1 MNQAWRKNA
10 DNNCPTSIRHPM
22 GPAEPARSPPA
33 SWVVVR
39 LGWRGFW
46 EGAHVSAEV
55 QQFQVDLRG
64 VVDLLSRHIY
74 SSPRVY
80 LRELLQNARDAIT
93 ARREV
98 DGGGGRIRITPL
110 TDPSTG
116 SGTGEFVLRD
126 DGVGLTASEV
136 ADLLA
141 TVGRS
146 SKRDIFDMPRS
157 DYLGQFGIGLLSCFM
172 VADTIVIRSRSA
184 RGGASVEWTGSADGT
199 FQVAEIDEELPIG
212 TSVHLVPRFDADELL
227 RPAAVHELA
236 TTFGEFLPVRVT
248 VDTPDGEVDITHD
261 APFLSDDPA
270 AAVQYGR
277 ELLGAGP
284 LDVIELSEP
293 ATGTRGLAYVLPYA
307 PPPGARQATRMYLGR
322 MLLSE
327 RAWDVL
333 PEWAFFVRAVVD
345 STGLAPTA
353 SRESLVEDSALEH
366 VREQLG
372 AGIRRWVLELGLR
385 EPHRLAQF
393 VAVHEVGL
401 KSLVRHDEEL
411 AHFISRWLTLETT
424 HGTMRVGDLVE
435 RYPHI
440 RFAQTVDEFRQVAG
454 ISPSDEVL
462 VNGGY
467 LYDAD
472 LIRMLPDLYPH
483 VSVEQVDVTGELDRL
498 DPPPLDDRDAAVA
511 LESRAGAVLAASD
524 CAVTVRSIDRP
535 DLAAL
540 YVADPE
546 VLRAL
551 DRGRT
556 KGVTGALW
564 GGVLDRIDATLSAAR
579 DDDLSARLCLN
590 WSNRVVRA
598 LVRVQDDAVFART
611 VQLLYIQAL
620 LAGHHPLAD
629 ADRALMTSA
638 LADLVSLS
646 AGIEED
652 SVPFDTL

>member
-1 MNQAWRKNA
+1 MSG
-10 DNNCPTSIRHPM
+10 D
-22 GPAEPARSPPA
+22 
-33 SWVVVR
+33 
-39 LGWRGFW
+39 
-46 EGAHVSAEV
+46 V

-80 LRELLQNARDAIT
+80 LRELLQNARDAIA

-98 DGGGGRIRITPL
+98 DGGGSRIRITPL
-110 TDPSTG
+110 TAQ
-116 SGTGEFVLRD
+116 TGEFVLRD
-126 DGVGLTASEV
+126 DGVGLTAAEV

-146 SKRDIFDMPRS
+146 SKRDIFDLPRS
-157 DYLGQFGIGLLSCFM
+157 DFLGQFGIGLLSCFM

-184 RGGASVEWTGSADGT
+184 RGGSAVEWTGSADGT
-199 FQVAEIDEELPIG
+199 FRVTEIDDDLPIG

-236 TTFGEFLPVRVT
+236 TAFGEFLPVRVT
-248 VDTPDGEVDITHD
+248 IDAPGGDVDVTRE
-261 APFLSDDPA
+261 APFLDPA
-270 AAVQYGR
+270 ADLEAAVQYGR
-277 ELLGAGP
+277 DLLGAAP
-284 LDVIELSEP
+284 LDVIPLSEP
-293 ATGTRGLAYVLPYA
+293 ATGTQGLAFVLPFA

-327 RAWDVL
+327 RVDDVL
-333 PEWAFFVRAVVD
+333 PDWAFFVRAVVD

-353 SRESLVEDSALEH
+353 SRESLVEDTALEH

-411 AHFISRWLTLETT
+411 ARFITRWLTVETT
-424 HGTMRVGDLVE
+424 HGTLRIGDLVE
-435 RYPHI
+435 RYPHV
-440 RFAQTVDEFRQVAG
+440 RYAQTVDEFRQVAG
-454 ISPSDEVL
+454 ISPADEVL

-472 LIRMLPDLYPH
+472 LIRLLPDLYPQ
-483 VSVEQVDVTGELDRL
+483 VTVEKVDVAGELDRL
-498 DPPPLDDRDAAVA
+498 DPPPLDDRDAAMA
-511 LESRAGAVLAASD
+511 LESRAGTVLAASD
-524 CAVTVRSIDRP
+524 CAVVVRAIDRP
-535 DLAAL
+535 SLTGL

-546 VLRAL
+546 VLRTI

-556 KGVTGALW
+556 KGIASALW
-564 GGVLDRIDATLSAAR
+564 GGVLDRIDQTLSSTR
-579 DDDLSARLCLN
+579 DDDLTARLCLN

-598 LVRVQDDAVFART
+598 LVRVEDDAVFART

-620 LAGHHPLAD
+620 LAGHHPLSD

-638 LADLVSLS
+638 LSDLVSLS
-646 AGIEED
+646 AGIEGD
-652 SVPFDTL
+652 TLPFDDAR

>member
-1 MNQAWRKNA
+1 MSG
-10 DNNCPTSIRHPM
+10 D
-22 GPAEPARSPPA
+22 
-33 SWVVVR
+33 
-39 LGWRGFW
+39 
-46 EGAHVSAEV
+46 V

-80 LRELLQNARDAIT
+80 LRELLQNARDAIA

-98 DGGGGRIRITPL
+98 DGGGSRIRITPL
-110 TDPSTG
+110 TAQS
-116 SGTGEFVLRD
+116 GEFVLRD
-126 DGVGLTASEV
+126 DGVGLTAAEV

-146 SKRDIFDMPRS
+146 SKRDIFDLPRS
-157 DYLGQFGIGLLSCFM
+157 DFLGQFGIGLLSCFM

-184 RGGASVEWTGSADGT
+184 RGGSAVEWTGSADGT
-199 FQVAEIDEELPIG
+199 FRVTEIDDELPIG

-248 VDTPDGEVDITHD
+248 ID
-261 APFLSDDPA
+261 APGGDIDVTREPPFLDPA
-270 AAVQYGR
+270 ADVEAAVQYGR
-277 ELLGAGP
+277 DLLGAAP
-284 LDVIELSEP
+284 LDVIPLSEP
-293 ATGTRGLAYVLPYA
+293 ATGTQGLAYVLPFA

-327 RAWDVL
+327 RVDDVL
-333 PEWAFFVRAVVD
+333 PDWAFFVRAVVD

-353 SRESLVEDSALEH
+353 SRESLVEDTALEH

-411 AHFISRWLTLETT
+411 ARFITRWLTVETT
-424 HGTMRVGDLVE
+424 HGTLRIGELVE
-435 RYPHI
+435 RYPHV
-440 RFAQTVDEFRQVAG
+440 RYAQTVDEFRQVAG

-472 LIRMLPDLYPH
+472 LIRLLPDLYPQ
-483 VSVEQVDVTGELDRL
+483 VTVEKVDVTGELDRL
-498 DPPPLDDRDAAVA
+498 DPPPLDDRDIAMA

-524 CAVTVRSIDRP
+524 CAVVVRAIDRP
-535 DLAAL
+535 ELTGL

-546 VLRAL
+546 VLRTI

-556 KGVTGALW
+556 RGIASTLW
-564 GGVLDRIDATLSAAR
+564 GGVLDRIDQTLSSAR
-579 DDDLSARLCLN
+579 DDDLTARLCLN

-598 LVRVQDDAVFART
+598 LVRVEDDAVFART

-620 LAGHHPLAD
+620 LAGHHPLSD

-638 LADLVSLS
+638 LSDLVSLS
-646 AGIEED
+646 AGIEGD
-652 SVPFDTL
+652 TLPFDAR

>member
-1 MNQAWRKNA
+1 MSG
-10 DNNCPTSIRHPM
+10 D
-22 GPAEPARSPPA
+22 
-33 SWVVVR
+33 
-39 LGWRGFW
+39 
-46 EGAHVSAEV
+46 V

-80 LRELLQNARDAIT
+80 LRELLQNARDAIA

-98 DGGGGRIRITPL
+98 DGGGSRIRITPL
-110 TDPSTG
+110 TARS
-116 SGTGEFVLRD
+116 GEFVLRD
-126 DGVGLTASEV
+126 DGVGLTAAEV

-146 SKRDIFDMPRS
+146 SKRDIFDLPRS
-157 DYLGQFGIGLLSCFM
+157 DFLGQFGIGLLSCFM

-184 RGGASVEWTGSADGT
+184 RGGSAVEWTGSADGT
-199 FQVAEIDEELPIG
+199 FRVTEIDDDLPIG

-248 VDTPDGEVDITHD
+248 ID
-261 APFLSDDPA
+261 APGGDIDVTREPPFLDPA
-270 AAVQYGR
+270 ADVEAAVQYGR
-277 ELLGAGP
+277 DLLGAAP
-284 LDVIELSEP
+284 LDVIPLSEP
-293 ATGTRGLAYVLPYA
+293 ATGTQGLAYVLPFA

-327 RAWDVL
+327 RVDDVL
-333 PEWAFFVRAVVD
+333 PDWAFFVRAVVD

-353 SRESLVEDSALEH
+353 SRESLVEDTALEH

-411 AHFISRWLTLETT
+411 ARFITRWLTVETT
-424 HGTMRVGDLVE
+424 HGTLRIGELVE
-435 RYPHI
+435 RYPHV
-440 RFAQTVDEFRQVAG
+440 RYAQTVDEFRQVAG

-472 LIRMLPDLYPH
+472 LIRLLPDLYPQ
-483 VSVEQVDVTGELDRL
+483 VTVEKVDVTGELDRL
-498 DPPPLDDRDAAVA
+498 DPPPLDDRDIAMA

-524 CAVTVRSIDRP
+524 CAVVVRAIDRP
-535 DLAAL
+535 ELTGL

-546 VLRAL
+546 VLRTI

-556 KGVTGALW
+556 KGIASTLW
-564 GGVLDRIDATLSAAR
+564 GGVLDRIDQTLSSAR
-579 DDDLSARLCLN
+579 DDDLTARLCLN

-598 LVRVQDDAVFART
+598 LVRVEDDAVFART

-620 LAGHHPLAD
+620 LAGHHPLSD

-638 LADLVSLS
+638 LSDLVSLS
-646 AGIEED
+646 AGIEGD
-652 SVPFDTL
+652 TLPFDAR

>member
-1 MNQAWRKNA
+1 MSA
-10 DNNCPTSIRHPM
+10 D
-22 GPAEPARSPPA
+22 
-33 SWVVVR
+33 
-39 LGWRGFW
+39 
-46 EGAHVSAEV
+46 V

-80 LRELLQNARDAIT
+80 LRELLQNARDAVT

-98 DGGGGRIRITPL
+98 DGLGGRIRITPL
-110 TDPSTG
+110 SDSSP
-116 SGTGEFVLRD
+116 EFVLRD
-126 DGVGLTASEV
+126 DGVGLTAAEV

-146 SKRDIFDMPRS
+146 SKRDIFDLPRS

-184 RGGASVEWTGSADGT
+184 RGGSAVEWTGNADGT
-199 FQVAEIDEELPIG
+199 FHVVEIDDDLPVG

-227 RPAAVHELA
+227 RPAVVRELA
-236 TTFGEFLPVRVT
+236 TGFAEFLPVQVT
-248 VDTPDGEVDITHD
+248 IDTPNGEVDVTRR
-261 APFLSDDPA
+261 APFLDA
-270 AAVQYGR
+270 ATHPEEAVDYGR
-277 ELLGAGP
+277 DLLGAAP

-322 MLLSE
+322 MLLAE
-327 RAWDVL
+327 RVDDVL
-333 PEWAFFVRAVVD
+333 PDWAFFVRAVVD
-345 STGLAPTA
+345 STGLVPTA
-353 SRESLVEDSALEH
+353 SRESLVDDAALER

-393 VAVHEVGL
+393 VAIHEVGL
-401 KSLVRHDEEL
+401 KSLVRHDDEL
-411 AHFISRWLTLETT
+411 ARFITRWLTLETT
-424 HGTMRVGDLVE
+424 HGTMRIGDLVE
-435 RYPHI
+435 RFPHV
-440 RFAQTVDEFRQVAG
+440 RYAATVDEFRQVAG
-454 ISPSDEVL
+454 ISPASEVL

-472 LIRMLPDLYPH
+472 LVRMLPDLYPQIT
-483 VSVEQVDVTGELDRL
+483 VEVVDVTGELDRL
-498 DPPPLDDRDAAVA
+498 DPPPLDDRDLAVA
-511 LESRAGAVLAASD
+511 LESRAGGVLTASG
-524 CAVTVRSIDRP
+524 CSVTVRSIDRP

-546 VLRAL
+546 VLRRI

-556 KGVTGALW
+556 KGITGSLW
-564 GGVLDRIDATLSAAR
+564 GGVLDRIDSTLSASR
-579 DDDLSARLCLN
+579 DDDLTARLCLN
-590 WSNRVVRA
+590 WSNRVVRS

-620 LAGHHPLAD
+620 LAGHHPLSD
-629 ADRALMTSA
+629 ADRALMTTA
-638 LADLVSLS
+638 LTDLVSLS
-646 AGIEED
+646 AGVDGDAI
-652 SVPFDTL
+652 PFDDPL

>member
-1 MNQAWRKNA
+1 M
-10 DNNCPTSIRHPM
+10 
-22 GPAEPARSPPA
+22 
-33 SWVVVR
+33 
-39 LGWRGFW
+39 
-46 EGAHVSAEV
+46 SAEV

-98 DGGGGRIRITPL
+98 DGAGGRITITPL
-110 TDPSTG
+110 SDAS
-116 SGTGEFVLRD
+116 GEFVLRD
-126 DGVGLTASEV
+126 DGVGLTAAEV

-184 RGGASVEWTGSADGT
+184 RGGAAVEWTGSADGT
-199 FQVAEIDEELPIG
+199 FQVVELDEELPIG
-212 TSVHLVPRFDADELL
+212 TSVHLVPRFDADDLL
-227 RPAAVHELA
+227 RPAAVRELA
-236 TTFGEFLPVRVT
+236 TTFGEFLPVSVT
-248 VDTPDGEVDITHD
+248 IDAPGGAVDVTHP
-261 APFLSDDPA
+261 APFLGAEPDEVA
-270 AAVQYGR
+270 QYGR

-293 ATGTRGLAYVLPYA
+293 ATGTRGVAYVLPFA

-327 RAWDVL
+327 RVDDVL
-333 PEWAFFVRAVVD
+333 PEWAFFVRAVID

-353 SRESLVEDSALEH
+353 SRESLVEDAALER

-372 AGIRRWVLELGLR
+372 AGIRRWVLELGLT

-393 VAVHEVGL
+393 VAIHEVGL
-401 KSLVRHDEEL
+401 KSLVRHDEQL
-411 AHFISRWLTLETT
+411 ARFITRWLTLETT
-424 HGTMRVGDLVE
+424 HGTMRVGELVE
-435 RYPHI
+435 RYPHV
-440 RFAQTVDEFRQVAG
+440 RFAATVDEFRQVAG
-454 ISPSDEVL
+454 ISPASEIL
-462 VNGGY
+462 INGGY

-472 LIRMLPDLYPH
+472 LIRMLPELHPE
-483 VSVEQVDVTGELDRL
+483 VTVEQVDVTGELDRL
-498 DPPPLDDRDAAVA
+498 DPPPLDDREAAVA
-511 LESRAGAVLAASD
+511 LESRAGDVLAASG
-524 CAVTVRSIDRP
+524 CTVVVRSIDRP
-535 DLAAL
+535 DLAGL

-546 VLRAL
+546 VLRTI
-551 DRGRT
+551 DRRRT
-556 KGVTGALW
+556 RGVTGSLW
-564 GGVLDRIDATLSAAR
+564 GGVLDRIDSSLSAAR
-579 DDDLSARLCLN
+579 DDDLRARLCLN

-611 VQLLYIQAL
+611 VQLLYIQSL
-620 LAGHHPLAD
+620 LAGHHPLSD

-638 LADLVSLS
+638 LTDLVSLS
-646 AGIEED
+646 AGIEGD
-652 SVPFDTL
+652 AVPFDTL

>member
-1 MNQAWRKNA
+1 MSG
-10 DNNCPTSIRHPM
+10 D
-22 GPAEPARSPPA
+22 
-33 SWVVVR
+33 
-39 LGWRGFW
+39 
-46 EGAHVSAEV
+46 V

-80 LRELLQNARDAIT
+80 LRELLQNARDAIA

-98 DGGGGRIRITPL
+98 DGGGSRIRITPL
-110 TDPSTG
+110 TAQ
-116 SGTGEFVLRD
+116 TGEFVLRD
-126 DGVGLTASEV
+126 DGVGLTAAEV

-146 SKRDIFDMPRS
+146 SKRDIFDLPRS
-157 DYLGQFGIGLLSCFM
+157 DFLGQFGIGLLSCFM

-184 RGGASVEWTGSADGT
+184 RGGSAVEWTGSADGT
-199 FQVAEIDEELPIG
+199 FRVVEIDDDLPIG

-248 VDTPDGEVDITHD
+248 IDATGGDIDVTRE
-261 APFLSDDPA
+261 APFLDPA
-270 AAVQYGR
+270 ADVEAAVQYGR
-277 ELLGAGP
+277 DLLGAAP
-284 LDVIELSEP
+284 LDVIPLTEP
-293 ATGTRGLAYVLPYA
+293 ATGTQGLAYVLPFA

-327 RAWDVL
+327 RVDDVL
-333 PEWAFFVRAVVD
+333 PDWAFFVRAVID

-353 SRESLVEDSALEH
+353 SRESLVEDTALEH

-411 AHFISRWLTLETT
+411 ARFITRWLTVETT
-424 HGTMRVGDLVE
+424 HGTLRIGELVE
-435 RYPHI
+435 RYPHV
-440 RFAQTVDEFRQVAG
+440 RYAQTVDEFRQVAG

-472 LIRMLPDLYPH
+472 LIRLLPDLYPQ
-483 VSVEQVDVTGELDRL
+483 VTVEKVDVTGELDRL
-498 DPPPLDDRDAAVA
+498 DPPPLDDRDIAMA
-511 LESRAGAVLAASD
+511 LESRAGAVLQSSD
-524 CAVTVRSIDRP
+524 CAVVVRAIDRP
-535 DLAAL
+535 ELTGL

-546 VLRAL
+546 VLRTI

-556 KGVTGALW
+556 KGIASTLW
-564 GGVLDRIDATLSAAR
+564 GGVLDRIDQTLSSSR
-579 DDDLSARLCLN
+579 DDDLTARLCLN

-598 LVRVQDDAVFART
+598 LVRVEDDAVFART

-620 LAGHHPLAD
+620 LAGHHPLSD

-638 LADLVSLS
+638 LSDLVSLS
-646 AGIEED
+646 AGIEGD
-652 SVPFDTL
+652 TLPFDAR

>member
-1 MNQAWRKNA
+1 MTA
-10 DNNCPTSIRHPM
+10 D
-22 GPAEPARSPPA
+22 
-33 SWVVVR
+33 
-39 LGWRGFW
+39 
-46 EGAHVSAEV
+46 V

-110 TDPSTG
+110 TAEN
-116 SGTGEFVLRD
+116 GEFVLRD
-126 DGVGLTASEV
+126 DGVGLTLTEV

-146 SKRDIFDMPRS
+146 SKRDIFDLPRS

-184 RGGASVEWTGSADGT
+184 KGGASVEWTGSSDGT

-212 TSVHLVPRFDADELL
+212 TSVHLVPRFDAGDLL
-227 RPAAVHELA
+227 RPAAVNELA
-236 TTFGEFLPVRVT
+236 TAFAEFLPVRVT
-248 VDTPDGEVDITHD
+248 IDSGAGDIDITHP
-261 APFLSDDPA
+261 APFLDGTPET
-270 AAVQYGR
+270 AVQYGR
-277 ELLGAGP
+277 ELLGAAP
-284 LDVIELSEP
+284 LDVIELHEP
-293 ATGTRGLAYVLPYA
+293 ATGTRGLAYVLPFA

-327 RAWDVL
+327 RAADVL
-333 PEWAFFVRAVVD
+333 PDWAFFVRAVVD

-353 SRESLVEDSALEH
+353 SRESLVEDAALER

-372 AGIRRWVLELGLR
+372 AGIRRWILELGLR

-393 VAVHEVGL
+393 VAIHELGL

-411 AHFISRWLTLETT
+411 ARFITRWLTVETT
-424 HGTMRVGDLVE
+424 HGTMQLGDLVE
-435 RYPHI
+435 RYP
-440 RFAQTVDEFRQVAG
+440 RVRYASSVDEFRQVAG
-454 ISPSDEVL
+454 ISPASEVL

-472 LIRMLPDLYPH
+472 LVRMLPDLYPA
-483 VSVEQVDVTGELDRL
+483 VTIEKVDVTGELDRL

-511 LESRAGAVLAASD
+511 LEARASAVLAASS
-524 CAVTVRSIDRP
+524 CAVVVRSIDRP
-535 DLAAL
+535 DLTGL
-540 YVADPE
+540 YVADPD
-546 VLRAL
+546 VLRAI

-556 KGVTGALW
+556 KGITGSLW
-564 GGVLDRIDATLSAAR
+564 GGVLDKIDQTLSSAR

-598 LVRVQDDAVFART
+598 LVRVDDDAVFART
-611 VQLLYIQAL
+611 LQLLYIQAL
-620 LAGHHPLAD
+620 LAGHHPLSD
-629 ADRALMTSA
+629 ADRTLMTTA
-638 LADLVSLS
+638 LSDLVSLS
-646 AGIEED
+646 AGLEED
-652 SVPFDTL
+652 ALPFEGTADGPAR

>member
-1 MNQAWRKNA
+1 MSG
-10 DNNCPTSIRHPM
+10 D
-22 GPAEPARSPPA
+22 
-33 SWVVVR
+33 
-39 LGWRGFW
+39 
-46 EGAHVSAEV
+46 V

-80 LRELLQNARDAIT
+80 LRELLQNARDAIA

-98 DGGGGRIRITPL
+98 DGGGSRIRITPL
-110 TDPSTG
+110 TAQ
-116 SGTGEFVLRD
+116 TGEFVLRD
-126 DGVGLTASEV
+126 DGVGLTAAEV

-146 SKRDIFDMPRS
+146 SKRDIFDLPRS
-157 DYLGQFGIGLLSCFM
+157 DFLGQFGIGLLSCFM

-184 RGGASVEWTGSADGT
+184 RGGSAVEWTGSADGT
-199 FQVAEIDEELPIG
+199 FRVTEIDDDLPVG

-236 TTFGEFLPVRVT
+236 TAFGEFLPVRVT
-248 VDTPDGEVDITHD
+248 ID
-261 APFLSDDPA
+261 APGGDIDVTREPPFLDPA
-270 AAVQYGR
+270 ADVEAAVQYGR
-277 ELLGAGP
+277 DLLGAAP
-284 LDVIELSEP
+284 LDVIPLSEP
-293 ATGTRGLAYVLPYA
+293 ATGTQGLAYVLPFA

-327 RAWDVL
+327 RVDDVL
-333 PEWAFFVRAVVD
+333 PDWAFFVRAVVD

-353 SRESLVEDSALEH
+353 SRESLVEDTALEH

-411 AHFISRWLTLETT
+411 ARFITRWLTVETT
-424 HGTMRVGDLVE
+424 HGTLRIGELVE
-435 RYPHI
+435 RYPHV
-440 RFAQTVDEFRQVAG
+440 RYAQTVDEFRQVAG

-472 LIRMLPDLYPH
+472 LIRLLPDIYPQ
-483 VSVEQVDVTGELDRL
+483 VTVEKVDVTGELDRL
-498 DPPPLDDRDAAVA
+498 DPPPLDDRDIAMA

-524 CAVTVRSIDRP
+524 CSVVVRAIDRP
-535 DLAAL
+535 ELTGL

-546 VLRAL
+546 VLRTI

-556 KGVTGALW
+556 KGIASALW
-564 GGVLDRIDATLSAAR
+564 GGVLDRIDQTLSSAR
-579 DDDLSARLCLN
+579 DDDLTARLCLN

-598 LVRVQDDAVFART
+598 LVRVEDDAVFART

-620 LAGHHPLAD
+620 LAGHHPLSD

-638 LADLVSLS
+638 LSDLVSLS
-646 AGIEED
+646 AGIEGD
-652 SVPFDTL
+652 TLPFDAR

>member
-1 MNQAWRKNA
+1 MSA
-10 DNNCPTSIRHPM
+10 D
-22 GPAEPARSPPA
+22 
-33 SWVVVR
+33 VK
-39 LGWRGFW
+39 
-46 EGAHVSAEV
+46 
-55 QQFQVDLRG
+55 QFQVDLRG

-93 ARREV
+93 ARREI
-98 DGGGGRIRITPL
+98 DGAGGRITITPFS
-110 TDPSTG
+110 DAS
-116 SGTGEFVLRD
+116 GEFVLRD
-126 DGVGLTASEV
+126 DGVGLTAAEV

-184 RGGASVEWTGSADGT
+184 RGGAAVEWTGSADGT
-199 FQVAEIDEELPIG
+199 FQVVELDEELPIG
-212 TSVHLVPRFDADELL
+212 TSVHLSPRFDADELL
-227 RPAAVHELA
+227 RPAAVRDLA

-248 VDTPDGEVDITHD
+248 LDVPGGEVDITHP
-261 APFLSDDPA
+261 APFLGATPEEA
-270 AAVQYGR
+270 AQYGR
-277 ELLGAGP
+277 ELLGSSP

-293 ATGTRGLAYVLPYA
+293 ATGTRGLAYVLPFA

-327 RAWDVL
+327 RVDDVL
-333 PEWAFFVRAVVD
+333 PDWAFFVRAVVD

-353 SRESLVEDSALEH
+353 SRESLVDDAALER

-393 VAVHEVGL
+393 VAIHEVGL
-401 KSLVRHDEEL
+401 KSLVRHDDEL
-411 AHFISRWLTLETT
+411 AQFITRWLSLETT
-424 HGTMRVGDLVE
+424 HGTMRIGDLVE
-435 RYPHI
+435 RYPHV
-440 RFAQTVDEFRQVAG
+440 RFAATVDEFRQVAG
-454 ISPSDEVL
+454 ISPASEVL

-472 LIRMLPDLYPH
+472 LVRMLPELYPG
-483 VSVEQVDVTGELDRL
+483 VTVEQVDVTGELDRL
-498 DPPPLDDRDAAVA
+498 DPPPLDDREAAVG
-511 LESRAGAVLAASD
+511 LEARAGDVLSASG
-524 CAVTVRSIDRP
+524 CSVVVRSIDRA
-535 DLAAL
+535 DMAAL

-546 VLRAL
+546 VLRAI
-551 DRGRT
+551 DRRRT
-556 KGVTGALW
+556 RGVTGSLW
-564 GGVLDRIDATLSAAR
+564 GGVLDRIDSTLSAAH

-598 LVRVQDDAVFART
+598 LVRVHDEAVFART
-611 VQLLYIQAL
+611 VQLLYIQSL
-620 LAGHHPLAD
+620 LAGHHPLSD

-646 AGIEED
+646 AGID
-652 SVPFDTL
+652 GDAVSFDTL

>member
-1 MNQAWRKNA
+1 MSG
-10 DNNCPTSIRHPM
+10 D
-22 GPAEPARSPPA
+22 
-33 SWVVVR
+33 
-39 LGWRGFW
+39 
-46 EGAHVSAEV
+46 V

-80 LRELLQNARDAIT
+80 LRELLQNARDAIA

-98 DGGGGRIRITPL
+98 DGGGSRIRITPL
-110 TDPSTG
+110 TAQ
-116 SGTGEFVLRD
+116 TGEFVLRD
-126 DGVGLTASEV
+126 DGVGLTAAEV

-146 SKRDIFDMPRS
+146 SKRDIFDLPRS
-157 DYLGQFGIGLLSCFM
+157 DFLGQFGIGLLSCFM

-184 RGGASVEWTGSADGT
+184 RGGSAVEWTGSADGT
-199 FQVAEIDEELPIG
+199 FRVVEIDDDLPIG

-248 VDTPDGEVDITHD
+248 IDVPGGDIDVTRE
-261 APFLSDDPA
+261 APFLDPA
-270 AAVQYGR
+270 ADVEAAVQYGR
-277 ELLGAGP
+277 DLLGAAP
-284 LDVIELSEP
+284 LDVIPLSEP
-293 ATGTRGLAYVLPYA
+293 ATGTQGLAYVLPFA

-327 RAWDVL
+327 RVDDVL
-333 PEWAFFVRAVVD
+333 PDWAFFVRAVID

-353 SRESLVEDSALEH
+353 SRESLVEDTALEH

-401 KSLVRHDEEL
+401 KSLVRHDDEL
-411 AHFISRWLTLETT
+411 ARFITRWLTVETT
-424 HGTMRVGDLVE
+424 HGTLRIGELVE
-435 RYPHI
+435 RYPHV
-440 RFAQTVDEFRQVAG
+440 RYAQTVDEFRQVAG

-472 LIRMLPDLYPH
+472 LIRLLPDLYPQ
-483 VSVEQVDVTGELDRL
+483 VTVEKVDVTGELDRL
-498 DPPPLDDRDAAVA
+498 DPPPLDDRDAAMA
-511 LESRAGAVLAASD
+511 LESRAGAVLQSSD
-524 CAVTVRSIDRP
+524 CAVVVRSIDRP
-535 DLAAL
+535 ELTGL

-546 VLRAL
+546 VLRTI

-556 KGVTGALW
+556 KGIASTLW
-564 GGVLDRIDATLSAAR
+564 GGVLDRIDQTLSSSR
-579 DDDLSARLCLN
+579 DDDLTARLCLN

-598 LVRVQDDAVFART
+598 LVRVEDDAVFART

-620 LAGHHPLAD
+620 LAGHHPLSD

-638 LADLVSLS
+638 LSDLVSLS
-646 AGIEED
+646 AGIEGD
-652 SVPFDTL
+652 TLPFDAR

>member
-1 MNQAWRKNA
+1 M
-10 DNNCPTSIRHPM
+10 
-22 GPAEPARSPPA
+22 
-33 SWVVVR
+33 
-39 LGWRGFW
+39 
-46 EGAHVSAEV
+46 SAEV
-55 QQFQVDLRG
+55 KQFQVDLRG

-74 SSPRVY
+74 SGPRVY

-93 ARREV
+93 ARREF
-98 DGGGGRIRITPL
+98 DGSGSRITITPL
-110 TDPSTG
+110 SDAS
-116 SGTGEFVLRD
+116 GEFVLRD
-126 DGVGLTASEV
+126 DGIGLTAAEV

-184 RGGASVEWTGSADGT
+184 RGGASVEWSGSADGT
-199 FQVAEIDEELPIG
+199 FQVVELDEELPIG

-227 RPAAVHELA
+227 RPAAVRELA

-248 VDTPDGEVDITHD
+248 IDAPGGEVNVTHP
-261 APFLSDDPA
+261 APFLGADADE
-270 AAVQYGR
+270 AVRYGR
-277 ELLGAGP
+277 ELLGASP

-293 ATGTRGLAYVLPYA
+293 ATGTRGLAYVLPFA
-307 PPPGARQATRMYLGR
+307 PPPGARQTTRMYLGR

-327 RAWDVL
+327 RVDDVL
-333 PEWAFFVRAVVD
+333 PDWAFFVRAVVD

-353 SRESLVEDSALEH
+353 SRESLVEDAALER

-372 AGIRRWVLELGLR
+372 AGIRRWVLELGLT

-393 VAVHEVGL
+393 VAIHEVGL

-411 AHFISRWLTLETT
+411 ARFITRWLTLETT
-424 HGTMRVGDLVE
+424 HGTMRIGDLVE
-435 RYPHI
+435 RYPHV
-440 RFAQTVDEFRQVAG
+440 RFAATVDEFRQVAG
-454 ISPSDEVL
+454 ISPASEVL

-472 LIRMLPDLYPH
+472 LVRLLPELHPE
-483 VSVEQVDVTGELDRL
+483 VTVEQVDVAGELDRL
-498 DPPPLDDRDAAVA
+498 DPPPLDDREAAVA
-511 LESRAGAVLAASD
+511 LEARAGAVLAASGST
-524 CAVTVRSIDRP
+524 VVVRSIDRP
-535 DLAAL
+535 DLAGL

-546 VLRAL
+546 VLRAI
-551 DRGRT
+551 DRRRT
-556 KGVTGALW
+556 KGVTGSLW
-564 GGVLDRIDATLSAAR
+564 GGVLDRIDSTRSAAR

-611 VQLLYIQAL
+611 VQLLYIQSL
-620 LAGHHPLAD
+620 LAGHHPLTD
-629 ADRALMTSA
+629 ADRALMTTA
-638 LADLVSLS
+638 LTDLVSLS
-646 AGIEED
+646 AGVED
-652 SVPFDTL
+652 DAVPFESL

>member
-1 MNQAWRKNA
+1 MSV
-10 DNNCPTSIRHPM
+10 D
-22 GPAEPARSPPA
+22 
-33 SWVVVR
+33 
-39 LGWRGFW
+39 
-46 EGAHVSAEV
+46 V

-98 DGGGGRIRITPL
+98 DGGGGHIRITPL
-110 TDPSTG
+110 TAEN
-116 SGTGEFVLRD
+116 GEFVLRD

-146 SKRDIFDMPRS
+146 SKRDVFDLPRS

-184 RGGASVEWTGSADGT
+184 KGGASVEWTGSSDGT

-212 TSVHLVPRFDADELL
+212 TSVHLVPRFDAGDLL
-227 RPAAVHELA
+227 RPAAVRELA
-236 TTFGEFLPVRVT
+236 TAFGEFLPVRVT
-248 VDTPDGEVDITHD
+248 VDSGAGDDDITHE
-261 APFLSDDPA
+261 APFLDGSPET
-270 AAVQYGR
+270 AVQYGR

-284 LDVIELSEP
+284 LDVIELHEP

-327 RAWDVL
+327 RASDVL
-333 PEWAFFVRAVVD
+333 PEWAFFVRAVID

-353 SRESLVEDSALEH
+353 SRESLVEDAALER

-372 AGIRRWVLELGLR
+372 AGIRRWILELGLR

-393 VAVHEVGL
+393 VAIHELGL
-401 KSLVRHDEEL
+401 KTLVRHDEEL
-411 AHFISRWLTLETT
+411 AQFITRWLSVETS
-424 HGTMRVGDLVE
+424 HGTMRIGDLVE

-440 RFAQTVDEFRQVAG
+440 RYAQSVDEFRQVAG
-454 ISPSDEVL
+454 ISPASEVL

-472 LIRMLPDLYPH
+472 LIRMLPELHPE
-483 VSVEQVDVTGELDRL
+483 VTVEKVDVTSELDRL

-511 LESRAGAVLAASD
+511 LEARASAVLAASG
-524 CAVTVRSIDRP
+524 CSVVVRSIDRP
-535 DLAAL
+535 ALTGL

-546 VLRAL
+546 VLRAI

-556 KGVTGALW
+556 KGITGSLW
-564 GGVLDRIDATLSAAR
+564 GGVLDKIDQSFSASR
-579 DDDLSARLCLN
+579 DDDLSAKLCLN

-598 LVRVQDDAVFART
+598 LVRVHDDAVFART
-611 VQLLYIQAL
+611 LQLLYIQAL
-620 LAGHHPLAD
+620 LAGHHPLTD
-629 ADRALMTSA
+629 ADRALMTTA
-638 LADLVSLS
+638 LSDLVSLS
-646 AGIEED
+646 AGLEED
-652 SVPFDTL
+652 TLPFDGPADESPR

>member
-1 MNQAWRKNA
+1 MSA
-10 DNNCPTSIRHPM
+10 D
-22 GPAEPARSPPA
+22 
-33 SWVVVR
+33 
-39 LGWRGFW
+39 
-46 EGAHVSAEV
+46 V

-98 DGGGGRIRITPL
+98 DGGGGSIRITAL
-110 TDPSTG
+110 TD
-116 SGTGEFVLRD
+116 GTGEFVLRD
-126 DGVGLTASEV
+126 DGVGLNASEV
-136 ADLLA
+136 GDLLA

-146 SKRDIFDMPRS
+146 SKRDIFDLPRS

-172 VADTIVIRSRSA
+172 VADSIVIRSRSA
-184 RGGASVEWTGSADGT
+184 RGGSAVEWTGSADGT
-199 FQVAEIDEELPIG
+199 FRVIEIDDDLPIG
-212 TSVHLVPRFDADELL
+212 TSVHLRPRFDADELL
-227 RPAAVHELA
+227 RPAAVRELA
-236 TTFGEFLPVRVT
+236 TTFAEFLPVRVT
-248 VDTPDGEVDITHD
+248 LESPNGDIDITRR
-261 APFLSDDPA
+261 APFLDAADDID

-277 ELLGAGP
+277 DLLGAGP
-284 LDVIELSEP
+284 LDAIELSEP
-293 ATGTRGLAYVLPYA
+293 ATGTRGLAYVLPFA

-322 MLLSE
+322 MLLGE
-327 RAWDVL
+327 RVDDVL

-353 SRESLVEDSALEH
+353 SRESLVDDAALER

-393 VAVHEVGL
+393 VAIHEVGL

-411 AHFISRWLTLETT
+411 AQFITRWLTLETT
-424 HGTMRVGDLVE
+424 HGTMRIGDLVE
-435 RYPHI
+435 RYPHV
-440 RFAQTVDEFRQVAG
+440 RFAQSVDEFRQVAG
-454 ISPSDEVL
+454 ISPGSEVL

-472 LIRMLPDLYPH
+472 LVRMLPELYPH
-483 VSVEQVDVTGELDRL
+483 VTIELVDVAGELDRL
-498 DPPPLDDRDAAVA
+498 DPPPLDDRDAAMA
-511 LESRAGAVLAASD
+511 LEARAGGVLTASG
-524 CAVTVRSIDRP
+524 CSVTVRSIDQP
-535 DLAAL
+535 ELAAL

-546 VLRAL
+546 VLRRI

-556 KGVTGALW
+556 KGITGSLW
-564 GGVLDRIDATLSAAR
+564 GGVLDRIDSTVSASR

-620 LAGHHPLAD
+620 LAGHHPLSD
-629 ADRALMTSA
+629 SDRALMTTA
-638 LADLVSLS
+638 LSDLVSLS

-652 SVPFDTL
+652 SIPSGDAV

>member
-1 MNQAWRKNA
+1 MSA
-10 DNNCPTSIRHPM
+10 D
-22 GPAEPARSPPA
+22 
-33 SWVVVR
+33 
-39 LGWRGFW
+39 
-46 EGAHVSAEV
+46 V

-98 DGGGGRIRITPL
+98 DGEGGRIRITPL
-110 TDPSTG
+110 TETS
-116 SGTGEFVLRD
+116 GEFVLRD
-126 DGVGLTASEV
+126 DGVGLTAGEV

-146 SKRDIFDMPRS
+146 SKRDIFDLPRS

-184 RGGASVEWTGSADGT
+184 RGGSAVEWTGSADGT
-199 FQVAEIDEELPIG
+199 FRVVEIDDDLPIG
-212 TSVHLVPRFDADELL
+212 TSVHLVPRFDADDLL
-227 RPAAVHELA
+227 RPAAVRELA
-236 TTFGEFLPVRVT
+236 STFAEFLPVRVT
-248 VDTPDGEVDITHD
+248 IDTPNGDVDVTRR
-261 APFLSDDPA
+261 APFLDA
-270 AAVQYGR
+270 AENVDEAVQYGR
-277 ELLGAGP
+277 DLLGASP
-284 LDVIELSEP
+284 LDVIELAEP

-322 MLLSE
+322 MLLGE
-327 RAWDVL
+327 RVDDVL

-353 SRESLVEDSALEH
+353 SRESLVDDAALER
-366 VREQLG
+366 VREQFG
-372 AGIRRWVLELGLR
+372 AGIRRWILELGLR

-393 VAVHEVGL
+393 VAIHEVGL

-411 AHFISRWLTLETT
+411 ARFITRWLTLETT
-424 HGTMRVGDLVE
+424 HGTMRIGDLVE
-435 RYPHI
+435 RYPHV
-440 RFAQTVDEFRQVAG
+440 RFAPSVDEFRQVAG
-454 ISPSDEVL
+454 ISPSSEVL

-472 LIRMLPDLYPH
+472 LVRMLPDLYPQIT
-483 VSVEQVDVTGELDRL
+483 VELVDVTGELDRL
-498 DPPPLDDRDAAVA
+498 DPPPLDDRDAAMA
-511 LESRAGAVLAASD
+511 LEARAGAVLTTSG
-524 CAVTVRSIDRP
+524 CSVTVRSIDQP
-535 DLAAL
+535 ELAAL
-540 YVADPE
+540 YVADPD
-546 VLRAL
+546 VLRKI

-556 KGVTGALW
+556 KGITGALW
-564 GGVLDRIDATLSAAR
+564 GGVLDRIDSTLSASR

-620 LAGHHPLAD
+620 LAGHHPLSD
-629 ADRALMTSA
+629 ADRALMSTA

-646 AGIEED
+646 AGVEED
-652 SVPFDTL
+652 SVPFGDAL

>member
-1 MNQAWRKNA
+1 
-10 DNNCPTSIRHPM
+10 
-22 GPAEPARSPPA
+22 
-33 SWVVVR
+33 
-39 LGWRGFW
+39 
-46 EGAHVSAEV
+46 VSADV
-55 QQFQVDLRG
+55 KQFQVDLRG

-80 LRELLQNARDAIT
+80 LRELLQNARDAIA
-93 ARREV
+93 ARREL
-98 DGGGGRIRITPL
+98 DGAGGRITITPM
-110 TDPSTG
+110 TDAG
-116 SGTGEFVLRD
+116 GEFVLRD
-126 DGVGLTASEV
+126 DGVGLTSAEV

-184 RGGASVEWTGSADGT
+184 RGGAPVEWTGSADGT
-199 FQVAEIDEELPIG
+199 FRVVELDEDLPIG

-227 RPAAVHELA
+227 RPAAVRELA
-236 TTFGEFLPVRVT
+236 TAFGEFLPVRVT
-248 VDTPDGEVDITHD
+248 LEGPGGETDITH
-261 APFLSDDPA
+261 APPFLGGDSDEA
-270 AAVQYGR
+270 AQYGR
-277 ELLGAGP
+277 ELLGASP

-327 RAWDVL
+327 RVDEVL
-333 PEWAFFVRAVVD
+333 PDWAFFVRAVID
-345 STGLAPTA
+345 STGLSPTA
-353 SRESLVEDSALEH
+353 SRESLVDDAALER

-372 AGIRRWVLELGLR
+372 SGIRRWVLELGLT

-393 VAVHEVGL
+393 VAIHEVGL

-411 AHFISRWLTLETT
+411 ARFITRWLTLETT
-424 HGTMRVGDLVE
+424 HGTLRIGDLVE
-435 RYPHI
+435 RHRHV
-440 RFAQTVDEFRQVAG
+440 RFAATVDEFRQVAG
-454 ISPSDEVL
+454 ISPASEVL

-472 LIRMLPDLYPH
+472 LVRMLPELYPE
-483 VSVEQVDVTGELDRL
+483 VTVEQVDVTGELDRL
-498 DPPPLDDRDAAVA
+498 DPPPLDDREAAVA
-511 LESRAGAVLAASD
+511 LESRAGGVLAASG
-524 CAVTVRSIDRP
+524 CSVVVRSIDRA

-546 VLRAL
+546 VLRAI
-551 DRGRT
+551 DRRRT
-556 KGVTGALW
+556 KGVTGSLW
-564 GGVLDRIDATLSAAR
+564 GGVLDRIDSTLSSAR
-579 DDDLSARLCLN
+579 DDDLTSRLCLN

-598 LVRVQDDAVFART
+598 LVRVQDGAVFART

-620 LAGHHPLAD
+620 LAGHHPLSD
-629 ADRALMTSA
+629 ADRVLMTSA
-638 LADLVSLS
+638 LTDLVSLS
-646 AGIEED
+646 AGIED
-652 SVPFDTL
+652 DAVPFDSL

>member
-1 MNQAWRKNA
+1 MS
-10 DNNCPTSIRHPM
+10 T
-22 GPAEPARSPPA
+22 
-33 SWVVVR
+33 
-39 LGWRGFW
+39 
-46 EGAHVSAEV
+46 EV

-93 ARREV
+93 ARRDV

-110 TDPSTG
+110 TAEN
-116 SGTGEFVLRD
+116 GEFVLRD
-126 DGVGLTASEV
+126 DGVGLTATEV

-146 SKRDIFDMPRS
+146 SKRDIFDLPRS

-184 RGGASVEWTGSADGT
+184 KGGASVEWTGSADGT
-199 FQVAEIDEELPIG
+199 FQVAEIEEELPIG
-212 TSVHLVPRFDADELL
+212 TSVHLVPRFDADDLL
-227 RPAAVHELA
+227 RPAAVRDLA
-236 TTFGEFLPVRVT
+236 TTFGEFLPVRVSI
-248 VDTPDGEVDITHD
+248 DTGAGDIDITRR
-261 APFLSDDPA
+261 APFIDAEDDPEQA
-270 AAVQYGR
+270 LQYGKD
-277 ELLGAGP
+277 LLGASP
-284 LDVIELSEP
+284 LDVIELSDP
-293 ATGTRGLAYVLPYA
+293 ATGTQGLAYVLPYA

-327 RAWDVL
+327 RVDDVL
-333 PEWAFFVRAVVD
+333 PDWAFFVRSVID
-345 STGLAPTA
+345 STGLSPTA
-353 SRESLVEDSALEH
+353 SRESLVEDAALER

-372 AGIRRWVLELGLR
+372 HSIRRWVLELGLR

-411 AHFISRWLTLETT
+411 AHFISRWLSVETT
-424 HGTMRVGDLVE
+424 HGTLRVGDLVE
-435 RYPHI
+435 QYPHI
-440 RFAQTVDEFRQVAG
+440 RYAPSVDEFRQVAG
-454 ISPSDEVL
+454 ISGANEVL

-483 VSVEQVDVTGELDRL
+483 VTVEQVDVTGELDRL

-511 LESRAGAVLAASD
+511 LETRAGAVLAASE
-524 CAVTVRSIDRP
+524 CSVVVRSINQRE
-535 DLAAL
+535 LTGL

-546 VLRAL
+546 VLRTI
-551 DRGRT
+551 DRNRT

-564 GGVLDRIDATLSAAR
+564 GGVLDRIGHALPSGSS
-579 DDDLSARLCLN
+579 DDLTARLCLN
-590 WSNRVVRA
+590 WSNKVVRA
-598 LVRVQDDAVFART
+598 LVRVHDDAVFART

-620 LAGHHPLAD
+620 LAGHHPLTD
-629 ADRALMTSA
+629 ADRTLMSTA

-646 AGIEED
+646 AGLEG
-652 SVPFDTL
+652 DTFPLGDAH

>member
-1 MNQAWRKNA
+1 MSG
-10 DNNCPTSIRHPM
+10 D
-22 GPAEPARSPPA
+22 
-33 SWVVVR
+33 
-39 LGWRGFW
+39 
-46 EGAHVSAEV
+46 V

-80 LRELLQNARDAIT
+80 LRELLQNARDAIA

-110 TDPSTG
+110 TAQ
-116 SGTGEFVLRD
+116 TGEFVLRD
-126 DGVGLTASEV
+126 DGVGLTAAEV

-146 SKRDIFDMPRS
+146 SKRDIFDLPRS
-157 DYLGQFGIGLLSCFM
+157 DFLGQFGIGLLSCFM

-184 RGGASVEWTGSADGT
+184 RGGSAVEWTGSADGT
-199 FQVAEIDEELPIG
+199 FRVAEIDDDLPIG

-248 VDTPDGEVDITHD
+248 IDATGGDIDVTRE
-261 APFLSDDPA
+261 APFLDPA
-270 AAVQYGR
+270 ADVEAAVQYGR
-277 ELLGAGP
+277 DLLGAAP
-284 LDVIELSEP
+284 LDVIPLTEP
-293 ATGTRGLAYVLPYA
+293 ATGTQGLAYVLPFA

-327 RAWDVL
+327 RVDDVL
-333 PEWAFFVRAVVD
+333 PDWAFFVRAVID

-353 SRESLVEDSALEH
+353 SRESLVEDTALEH

-411 AHFISRWLTLETT
+411 ARFITRWLTVETT
-424 HGTMRVGDLVE
+424 HGTLRIGELVE
-435 RYPHI
+435 RYPHV
-440 RFAQTVDEFRQVAG
+440 RYAQTVDEFRQVAG

-472 LIRMLPDLYPH
+472 LIRLLPDLYPQ
-483 VSVEQVDVTGELDRL
+483 VTVEKVDVTGELDRL
-498 DPPPLDDRDAAVA
+498 DPPPLDDRDIAMA
-511 LESRAGAVLAASD
+511 LESRAGAVLQSSD
-524 CAVTVRSIDRP
+524 CAVVVRAIDRP
-535 DLAAL
+535 ELTGL

-546 VLRAL
+546 VLRTI

-556 KGVTGALW
+556 KGIASTLW
-564 GGVLDRIDATLSAAR
+564 GGVLDRIDQTLSSSR
-579 DDDLSARLCLN
+579 DDDLTARLCLN

-598 LVRVQDDAVFART
+598 LVRVEDDAVFART

-620 LAGHHPLAD
+620 LAGHHPLSD

-638 LADLVSLS
+638 LSDLVSLS
-646 AGIEED
+646 AGIEGD
-652 SVPFDTL
+652 TLPFDAR

>member
-1 MNQAWRKNA
+1 MQ
-10 DNNCPTSIRHPM
+10 
-22 GPAEPARSPPA
+22 E
-33 SWVVVR
+33 
-39 LGWRGFW
+39 
-46 EGAHVSAEV
+46 EGAPVSAEV

-80 LRELLQNARDAIT
+80 LRELLQNARDAIA

-98 DGGGGRIRITPL
+98 DGGGGTIRITPL
-110 TDPSTG
+110 TAEN
-116 SGTGEFVLRD
+116 GEFVLRD
-126 DGVGLTASEV
+126 DGVGLTAAEV

-146 SKRDIFDMPRS
+146 SKRDIFDLPRS

-184 RGGASVEWTGSADGT
+184 KGGASVEWTGSADGT

-236 TTFGEFLPVRVT
+236 TTFGEFLPVRVAIDAAGGT
-248 VDTPDGEVDITHD
+248 IDITREP
-261 APFLSDDPA
+261 PFLDAASDVE
-270 AAVQYGR
+270 AAVSYGR
-277 ELLGAGP
+277 DLLGAGP
-284 LDVIELSEP
+284 LDVIELSES
-293 ATGTRGLAYVLPYA
+293 ATGTRGLAYVLPFA

-322 MLLSE
+322 MLLAE
-327 RAWDVL
+327 RVDDVL
-333 PEWAFFVRAVVD
+333 PEWAFFVRAVID

-353 SRESLVEDSALEH
+353 SRESLVEDAALER

-393 VAVHEVGL
+393 VAIHEVGL
-401 KSLVRHDEEL
+401 KSLVRHDPEL
-411 AHFISRWLTLETT
+411 AQFITRWLTVETT
-424 HGTMRVGDLVE
+424 HGTVTIGDLVE
-435 RYPHI
+435 RYPHV
-440 RFAQTVDEFRQVAG
+440 RYAASVDEFRQVAG
-454 ISPSDEVL
+454 ISPSSEVL

-472 LIRMLPDLYPH
+472 LIRMLPELYPA
-483 VSVEQVDVTGELDRL
+483 VTVEQVDVTGELDRL
-498 DPPPLDDRDAAVA
+498 DPPPLDDRDSAVA
-511 LESRAGAVLAASD
+511 LEARAGAVLAASD
-524 CAVTVRSIDRP
+524 CSVVVRSIDRP
-535 DLAAL
+535 DLAGL

-546 VLRAL
+546 VLRAI
-551 DRGRT
+551 DRTRT
-556 KGVTGALW
+556 KGIAGSLW
-564 GGVLDRIDATLSAAR
+564 SGVLDRIDQTRSAAR

-598 LVRVQDDAVFART
+598 LVRVEDDAVFART

-620 LAGHHPLAD
+620 LAGHHPLSD
-629 ADRALMTSA
+629 ADRRLMTTA
-638 LADLVSLS
+638 LSDLVSLS
-646 AGIEED
+646 AGIEGD
-652 SVPFDTL
+652 TVPFDEAH

>member
-1 MNQAWRKNA
+1 
-10 DNNCPTSIRHPM
+10 
-22 GPAEPARSPPA
+22 
-33 SWVVVR
+33 
-39 LGWRGFW
+39 
-46 EGAHVSAEV
+46 VSADV

-80 LRELLQNARDAIT
+80 LRELLQNARDAVT
-93 ARREV
+93 ARREI
-98 DGGGGRIRITPL
+98 DGQGGRIRISPL
-110 TDPSTG
+110 TDAS
-116 SGTGEFVLRD
+116 GEFVLRD
-126 DGVGLTASEV
+126 DGIGLTSAEV
-136 ADLLA
+136 GDLLA

-146 SKRDIFDMPRS
+146 SKRDIFDLPRS

-172 VADTIVIRSRSA
+172 VADSIVIRSRSA
-184 RGGASVEWTGSADGT
+184 RGGSAVEWTGSADGT
-199 FQVAEIDEELPIG
+199 FRVVEIDDDLPIG
-212 TSVHLVPRFDADELL
+212 TSVHLIPRFDADELL
-227 RPAAVHELA
+227 RPAAVRELA
-236 TTFGEFLPVRVT
+236 TAFAEFLPVQVSIESST
-248 VDTPDGEVDITHD
+248 GDVDITRR
-261 APFLSDDPA
+261 APFLDA
-270 AAVQYGR
+270 AERIDEAVAYGR
-277 ELLGAGP
+277 DLLGASP
-284 LDVIELSEP
+284 LDAIELSEP

-322 MLLSE
+322 MLLGE
-327 RAWDVL
+327 RVDDVL

-353 SRESLVEDSALEH
+353 SRESLVDDAALER
-366 VREQLG
+366 VREQFG

-393 VAVHEVGL
+393 VAIHEVGL

-411 AHFISRWLTLETT
+411 ARFITRWLTLETT
-424 HGTMRVGDLVE
+424 HGTMRIGDLVE
-435 RYPHI
+435 RYSHV
-440 RFAQTVDEFRQVAG
+440 RFAQSVDEFRQVAG
-454 ISPSDEVL
+454 ISPTSEVL

-472 LIRMLPDLYPH
+472 LVRMLPDLYPQ
-483 VSVEQVDVTGELDRL
+483 VSVELVDVTGELDRL

-511 LESRAGAVLAASD
+511 LETRAGAVLAASG
-524 CAVTVRSIDRP
+524 CSITVRSIDQP
-535 DLAAL
+535 ELAAL

-546 VLRAL
+546 VLRTI

-556 KGVTGALW
+556 KGITGSLW
-564 GGVLDRIDATLSAAR
+564 GGVLDRIDSTFAASR
-579 DDDLSARLCLN
+579 DDDDLSARLCLN

-620 LAGHHPLAD
+620 LAGHHPLSD
-629 ADRALMTSA
+629 ADRALMTTA
-638 LADLVSLS
+638 LTDLVSLS

-652 SVPFDTL
+652 VLPFGDAL

>member
-1 MNQAWRKNA
+1 MSG
-10 DNNCPTSIRHPM
+10 D
-22 GPAEPARSPPA
+22 
-33 SWVVVR
+33 
-39 LGWRGFW
+39 
-46 EGAHVSAEV
+46 V

-80 LRELLQNARDAIT
+80 LRELLQNARDAIA

-98 DGGGGRIRITPL
+98 DGGGSRIRITPL
-110 TDPSTG
+110 TAQ
-116 SGTGEFVLRD
+116 TGEFVLRD
-126 DGVGLTASEV
+126 DGVGLTAAEV

-146 SKRDIFDMPRS
+146 SKRDIFDLPRS
-157 DYLGQFGIGLLSCFM
+157 DFLGQFGIGLLSCFM

-184 RGGASVEWTGSADGT
+184 RGGSAVEWTGSADGT
-199 FQVAEIDEELPIG
+199 FRVAVIDDELPIG

-248 VDTPDGEVDITHD
+248 ID
-261 APFLSDDPA
+261 APGGDIDVTREPPFLDPA
-270 AAVQYGR
+270 ADVEAAVQYGR
-277 ELLGAGP
+277 DLLGAAP
-284 LDVIELSEP
+284 LDVIPLSEP
-293 ATGTRGLAYVLPYA
+293 ATGTQGLAYVLPFA

-327 RAWDVL
+327 RVDDVL
-333 PEWAFFVRAVVD
+333 PDWAFFVRAVVD

-353 SRESLVEDSALEH
+353 SRESLVEDTALEH

-411 AHFISRWLTLETT
+411 ARFITRWLTVETT
-424 HGTMRVGDLVE
+424 HGTLRIGELVE
-435 RYPHI
+435 RYPHV
-440 RFAQTVDEFRQVAG
+440 RYAQTVDEFRQVAG

-472 LIRMLPDLYPH
+472 LIRLLPDLYPQ
-483 VSVEQVDVTGELDRL
+483 VTVEKVDVTGELDRL
-498 DPPPLDDRDAAVA
+498 DPPPLDDRDIAMA

-524 CAVTVRSIDRP
+524 CSVVVRAIDRP
-535 DLAAL
+535 ELTGL

-546 VLRAL
+546 VLRTI

-556 KGVTGALW
+556 KGIASTLW
-564 GGVLDRIDATLSAAR
+564 GGVLDRIDQTLTSAR
-579 DDDLSARLCLN
+579 DDDLTARLCLN

-598 LVRVQDDAVFART
+598 LVRVEDDAVFART

-620 LAGHHPLAD
+620 LAGHHPLSD

-638 LADLVSLS
+638 LSDLVSLS
-646 AGIEED
+646 AGIEGD
-652 SVPFDTL
+652 TLPFDAR